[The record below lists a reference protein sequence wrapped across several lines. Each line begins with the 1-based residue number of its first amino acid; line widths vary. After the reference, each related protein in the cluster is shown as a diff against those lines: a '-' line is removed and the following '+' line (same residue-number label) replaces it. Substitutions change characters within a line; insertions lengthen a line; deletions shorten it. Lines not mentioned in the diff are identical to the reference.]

1 MTTTGCITH
10 DDCLLHASDRPHPE
24 CPARLEAV
32 HAALRSHA
40 GLHRA
45 DAPLGTDEQLRLAH
59 HPQHVEQL
67 LALEAGGA
75 AQIDADTYFGAD
87 SLRAARR
94 AAGGA
99 LLAVDRV
106 LDGTWENAFVAAR
119 PPGHHAERG
128 RAMGFCLANSIAIAA
143 AHARAA
149 RGLQRVFAFDWDVHH
164 GNGTQ
169 EIFYGDGNVFYA
181 SLHESPLFPHSG
193 RTSERGEGDG
203 ARATLNLPQP
213 AGATGADWLRAFDE
227 SVLPAMRA
235 HRPELILI
243 SAGFD
248 AHAEDPLAN
257 TLLATADFAQLTG
270 RVLDAAAEL
279 CGGRVVSVLEGGYHL
294 GALAESVAAHVQA
307 LQGE

>member
-10 DDCLLHASDRPHPE
+10 DDCLLHKPRGPHPE
-24 CPARLEAV
+24 CPARLESV
-32 HAALRSHA
+32 HAALESHGSLA
-40 GLHRA
+40 RA
-45 DAPLGTDEQLRLAH
+45 EAPEASDDQIRLAH
-59 HPQHVEQL
+59 HPGHIEQL
-67 LALEAGGA
+67 LTLEAKGT
-75 AQIDADTYFGAD
+75 AQIDADTYFGPG

-94 AAGGA
+94 AAGGS

-106 LDGTWENAFVAAR
+106 LAGTWSNAFVAAR

-128 RAMGFCLANSIAIAA
+128 RSMGFCLANNIAIAA

-149 RGLQRVFAFDWDVHH
+149 RGIERVFVFDWDVHH

-169 EIFYGDGNVFYA
+169 EIFYGDGGVFYA

-193 RTSERGEGDG
+193 RASERGEGDG

-213 AGATGADWLRAFDE
+213 AGATGTEWLRAFDE
-227 SVLPAMRA
+227 TVLPAMQA

-257 TLLATADFAQLTG
+257 TQLATEDFAQLTR

-279 CGGRVVSVLEGGYHL
+279 CEGRVVSVLEGGYDL
-294 GALAESVAAHVQA
+294 RALAASVDAHVGA
-307 LQGE
+307 LQGG